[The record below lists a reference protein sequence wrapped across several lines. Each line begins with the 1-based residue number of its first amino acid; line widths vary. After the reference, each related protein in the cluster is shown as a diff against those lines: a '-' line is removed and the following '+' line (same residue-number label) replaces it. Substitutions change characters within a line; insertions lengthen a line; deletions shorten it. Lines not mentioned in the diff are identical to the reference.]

1 MKVRQRLTVKQLLR
15 LKIHNLTVITVTH
28 KLIDSVLNRYD
39 EIIVMDE
46 GNIVETGTFDELID
60 KKGKF
65 YSLYTLEGEKEIAS

>member
-1 MKVRQRLTVKQLLR
+1 
-15 LKIHNLTVITVTH
+15 
-28 KLIDSVLNRYD
+28 
-39 EIIVMDE
+39 MDE